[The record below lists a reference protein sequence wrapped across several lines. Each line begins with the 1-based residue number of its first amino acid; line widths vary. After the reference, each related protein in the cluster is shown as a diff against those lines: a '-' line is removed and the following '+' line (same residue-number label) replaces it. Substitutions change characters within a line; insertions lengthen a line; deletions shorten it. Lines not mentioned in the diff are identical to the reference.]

1 MAETKKSQKLS
12 LKPGV
17 QTTPVPEEAAA
28 AWVESRNGTDAPSTV
43 AQEETS
49 NGIRKRITFEVTE
62 AQHQEIKIRATK
74 KGMTIKEYMIALVE
88 KELED

>member
-12 LKPGV
+12 LKPSV
-17 QTTPVPEEAAA
+17 QKTSVREDAA
-28 AWVESRNGTDAPSTV
+28 AWVESRNGAEVPSTIV
-43 AQEETS
+43 TEEVNNPKS
-49 NGIRKRITFEVTE
+49 KRVTFEVTE

-88 KELED
+88 SELKR